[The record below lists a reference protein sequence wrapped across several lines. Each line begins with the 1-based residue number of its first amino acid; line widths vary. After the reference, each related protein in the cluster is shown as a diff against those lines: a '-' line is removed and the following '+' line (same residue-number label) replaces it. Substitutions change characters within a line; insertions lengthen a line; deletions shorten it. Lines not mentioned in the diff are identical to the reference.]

1 MISFGLVHSR
11 SRHHIPINLQNRKII
26 SRVKIVI
33 SLIVKPRSQ
42 SPGKELWCVFQAVGG
57 IPFQDAEPAG
67 VSTGNRAH
75 RFELKQELQ
84 YGVRFVLCYSMR
96 QGLGEGHVWV

>member
-1 MISFGLVHSR
+1 MISS
-11 SRHHIPINLQNRKII
+11 
-26 SRVKIVI
+26 IVQ
-33 SLIVKPRSQ
+33 PGSQ

-84 YGVRFVLCYSMR
+84 YGVRFVLCYIVR
-96 QGLGEGHVWV
+96 WGLG